1 MLRSPCPFTPQA
13 TECVGDTL
21 KKQTLDPKLPTPV
34 EESVAFSEFIL
45 PPDVEDIDAND
56 GTNVL
61 LASEYVTDI
70 YAYLRHLEKKQS
82 IRPNFLS
89 DQRVLNAKM
98 RSLLVD
104 WLVNVHQQFKL
115 LPETLYMGVTIMD
128 RFFQYES
135 VSKDKF
141 QLIGV
146 TSFFI
151 ASKYEEIIPPD
162 LQDWVVIC
170 DQLYTKRDIL
180 KMEMVI
186 LRRLKFELGRPLPIH
201 FLRRNSKA
209 AHADPKI
216 HTLAKYIMELSLM
229 EATCS
234 PWAPSLLAAAS
245 LYVTLKI
252 LSDGDDWGNWTPT
265 LAHYSSYSEQQ
276 LQPFACFLC
285 KLLQKA
291 PHGRYTNVYK
301 KYCQPKQLDI
311 AKLPAL
317 ECSFVQTMA
326 GLADSNP
333 LPSERSVN

>member
-1 MLRSPCPFTPQA
+1 MV
-13 TECVGDTL
+13 ECVPVADTADS
-21 KKQTLDPKLPTPV
+21 KKDTLDPRTLR
-34 EESVAFSEFIL
+34 EEPVAFSEFVL
-45 PPDVEDIDAND
+45 PPDVEDIDASD
-56 GTNVL
+56 DSNVL

-70 YAYLRHLEKKQS
+70 YAYLRKLEKKQA
-82 IRPNFLS
+82 IRQNFLS
-89 DQRVLNAKM
+89 DQRVMNPKM

-115 LPETLYMGVTIMD
+115 LPETLYMGISIMD

-162 LQDWVVIC
+162 LSDWVVIC

-216 HTLAKYIMELSLM
+216 HTLAKYLMELSLM
-229 EATCS
+229 DAVCS
-234 PWAPSLLAAAS
+234 SWAPSLLAAAS
-245 LYVTLKI
+245 LYVTLKV
-252 LSDGDDWGNWTPT
+252 LSEGEDWGNWTPT
-265 LAHYSSYSEQQ
+265 LTFYSAYNEQQ
-276 LQPFACFLC
+276 LQPYACYLC
-285 KLLQKA
+285 KLVQRA
-291 PHGRYTNVYK
+291 PHGRYLNVYK
-301 KYCQPKQLDI
+301 KYSTNKQLEI
-311 AKLPAL
+311 AKTPQLNCRFI
-317 ECSFVQTMA
+317 EEMA
-326 GLADSNP
+326 S
-333 LPSERSVN
+333 RSVDTSK